1 MATKYYALLTNIGAA
16 KLANATALG
25 EQVEI
30 TQMAVG
36 DGNGALPTPN
46 PAQTALVHELRR
58 APLNTLTIDPV
69 NTNQIITEQVIPEDV
84 GGWWIREI
92 GLFDSAGDLIAI
104 ANCAETYKPLLQ
116 EGSGRVQVIR
126 VILIVS
132 STQAITLKID
142 PSVVLATRQ
151 YVDDAIIEV
160 KTYVDEAIKE
170 HAESRNHPNATLKEK
185 GFVQLSNDANST
197 SETLAATPKAVK
209 AVSDAALKITNN
221 LSDLKN
227 KSDARGAL
235 ELGTAATKNVGVA
248 GGNVMQVGA
257 FGLGGGSNH
266 KVDAYNNVGEIYR
279 VNNTSANAPTTG
291 VAGVIS
297 LPCDG
302 GPSTAYAAVSNAGAA
317 WVGSSN
323 IQANG
328 IKWNRVYTDAYKPT
342 ATDVGAITRADA
354 PIGIPQPWPTATAP
368 TGWLKCNGAT
378 FDKAK
383 YPLLAVAYPDGK
395 LPDLRGEFIRGWDDG
410 KRVDV
415 GRQLLSWQAGT
426 LVGGKD
432 DNTDGGDI
440 SYLANGSSI
449 NYGSDAVNAA
459 DYPGIVARYASTGV
473 QINPAT
479 PTYNF
484 FSVTRPRNI
493 AFNYIVRAA

>member
-1 MATKYYALLTNIGAA
+1 M
-16 KLANATALG
+16 
-25 EQVEI
+25 
-30 TQMAVG
+30 
-36 DGNGALPTPN
+36 
-46 PAQTALVHELRR
+46 
-58 APLNTLTIDPV
+58 
-69 NTNQIITEQVIPEDV
+69 
-84 GGWWIREI
+84 
-92 GLFDSAGDLIAI
+92 
-104 ANCAETYKPLLQ
+104 
-116 EGSGRVQVIR
+116 
-126 VILIVS
+126 
-132 STQAITLKID
+132 
-142 PSVVLATRQ
+142 
-151 YVDDAIIEV
+151 
-160 KTYVDEAIKE
+160 
-170 HAESRNHPNATLKEK
+170 
-185 GFVQLSNDANST
+185 
-197 SETLAATPKAVK
+197 
-209 AVSDAALKITNN
+209 
-221 LSDLKN
+221 
-227 KSDARGAL
+227 
-235 ELGTAATKNVGVA
+235 
-248 GGNVMQVGA
+248 
-257 FGLGGGSNH
+257 
-266 KVDAYNNVGEIYR
+266 
-279 VNNTSANAPTTG
+279 
-291 VAGVIS
+291 
-297 LPCDG
+297 
-302 GPSTAYAAVSNAGAA
+302 
-317 WVGSSN
+317 GSSN